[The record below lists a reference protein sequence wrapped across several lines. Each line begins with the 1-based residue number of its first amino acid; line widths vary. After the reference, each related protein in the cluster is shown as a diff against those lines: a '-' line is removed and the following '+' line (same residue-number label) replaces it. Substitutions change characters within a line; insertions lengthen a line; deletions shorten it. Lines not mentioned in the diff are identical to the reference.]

1 MGEWGGMDR
10 GTVIQRAL
18 EKLGEREYVEETAT
32 EDPVRRAYDVV
43 VRRCNA
49 RFKWS
54 FCRVT
59 GRELGVKERDE
70 EGWRRGYYVE
80 LPDDCMVVEAVRR
93 ESGEKV
99 RHSEFGID
107 PERRQRV
114 VFVEGVGKDSK
125 LYLDYIADIVTLGG
139 VLPDSAPYFC
149 EGVICELA
157 GELAI
162 SIVSNAELAAAYK
175 AEARENLQRAID
187 MDARQWKS
195 NDQHPLRGIME
206 RNILWK

>member
-1 MGEWGGMDR
+1 MRNFDSRVRTWLER
-10 GTVIQRAL
+10 GVGAGRLFTIYDLRFTIWKRARL
-18 EKLGEREYVEETAT
+18 TA
-32 EDPVRRAYDVV
+32 RV
-43 VRRCNA
+43 VR
-49 RFKWS
+49 
-54 FCRVT
+54 RVT